1 MVMVVYLVS
10 YLMSLWQGSWHDDD
24 YGLHGMIWY
33 IFWPAT
39 YDDLSDLVGIHDEWA
54 RDMVHLWLW
63 LGLGLV
69 YGLD

>member
-1 MVMVVYLVS
+1 MMMTMVCMA
-10 YLMSLWQGSWHDDD
+10 
-24 YGLHGMIWY
+24 WY

-54 RDMVHLWLW
+54 RAMVHLWLW